1 MSFFS
6 RLLISFPLEEMT
18 QKRCTCIRE
27 VRFIANLIEFAKSS
41 LLIDALSKSNIC
53 AKTEGQNFHYK

>member
-18 QKRCTCIRE
+18 QKRCTFIRE
-27 VRFIANLIEFAKSS
+27 VRFIASLIDFAKSS
-41 LLIDALSKSNIC
+41 LLNDVLIKSNIR
-53 AKTEGQNFHYK
+53 AKIKR